1 MELSMDNQVKKKE
14 RKSLGLLVPN
24 VSKENPK
31 SYDLKGTINLPEE
44 LGGKN
49 VRVGC
54 YKAFA
59 SGEGKMAKDE
69 PYFWVHR
76 LEELQLNDTAAAFDP
91 ASLET

>member
-1 MELSMDNQVKKKE
+1 MAEEQKKE

-24 VSKENPK
+24 IKKENPK
-31 SYDLKGTINLPEE
+31 SYDLKGTLKLPEE

-49 VRVGC
+49 IRVGC
-54 YKAFA
+54 YKALA

-69 PYFWVHR
+69 PYYWVHR
-76 LEELQLNDTAAAFDP
+76 LEELEVNSDNTTFDP